1 MGYQYA
7 LGGFV
12 ITGLIFCIVAIII
25 KFAGTS
31 WINTILPPAAMG
43 PVVALIG
50 LELAKTAALNG
61 GVIINEDAGYNA
73 IDPKFVIVF
82 LITLLVAVF
91 GQVLFKGFAAA
102 VAILIALIIGY
113 MAALALGLVDFT
125 QVGKSTFPCSVVC
138 FMNFSIYS
146 H

>member
-1 MGYQYA
+1 MTEVIFYLYRCRIHQTLDVIKGIRQFLTRFCRIIVRSSFAFIAPAGLVIKDMGYQYA

-50 LELAKTAALNG
+50 LELAKTAALNR
-61 GVIINEDAGYNA
+61 GVIINEDAGYKEL
-73 IDPKFVIVF
+73 DEP
-82 LITLLVAVF
+82 
-91 GQVLFKGFAAA
+91 
-102 VAILIALIIGY
+102 
-113 MAALALGLVDFT
+113 
-125 QVGKSTFPCSVVC
+125 
-138 FMNFSIYS
+138 S